1 MGKPRQGTSS
11 PLIIDI
17 PELITPR
24 RKLIE
29 SGVTVL
35 LWVSWLYFIAPIIT
49 LLLWAFGIKYFYEVF
64 FPGGGLGSLISLLKG
79 GGITVAVILFID
91 IAWIDYNYY
100 FLFKVFGIKK
110 EYVPH
115 ATMQDFA
122 KMLHADPEAVE
133 HMNRENRIDVTIEGN
148 RLVIVKSK

>member
-1 MGKPRQGTSS
+1 M
-11 PLIIDI
+11 I
-17 PELITPR
+17 
-24 RKLIE
+24 
-29 SGVTVL
+29 VL
-35 LWVSWLYFIAPIIT
+35 V
-49 LLLWAFGIKYFYEVF
+49 
-64 FPGGGLGSLISLLKG
+64 
-79 GGITVAVILFID
+79 D

-100 FLFKVFGIKK
+100 FLFKILHIKK

-133 HMNRENRIDVTIEGN
+133 HMNRENRIDVTIIDN